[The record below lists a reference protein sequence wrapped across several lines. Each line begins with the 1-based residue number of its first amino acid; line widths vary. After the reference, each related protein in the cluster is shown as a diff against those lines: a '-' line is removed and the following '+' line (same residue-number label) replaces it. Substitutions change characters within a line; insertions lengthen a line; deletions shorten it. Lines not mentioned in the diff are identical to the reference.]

1 MFGLFNVVWYD
12 GYEAYVSKFILE
24 CHDGN
29 ITPCAMSKLEKYLNG
44 NGEILKVD
52 YRHAIEFDDIIELNE
67 STATQDNLAVELRR
81 FKKMYFREE

>member
-24 CHDGN
+24 HHDGN
-29 ITPCAMSKLEKYLNG
+29 ITPVAMGKLEKYLNG

-52 YRHAIEFDDIIELNE
+52 YRYAIEFDDIIDLNE
-67 STATQDNLAVELRR
+67 SSATQDKLAVDR
-81 FKKMYFREE
+81 FKKMYFNVEV